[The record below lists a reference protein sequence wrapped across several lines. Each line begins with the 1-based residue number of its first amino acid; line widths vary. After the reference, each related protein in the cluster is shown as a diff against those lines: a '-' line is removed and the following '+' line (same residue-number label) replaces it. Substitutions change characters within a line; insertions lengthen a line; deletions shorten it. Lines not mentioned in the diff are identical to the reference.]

1 MLKNI
6 TIAII
11 FSMVCGVIQAA
22 PKPKI
27 QQVEIVGPSMLP
39 VDVVNT
45 VGVEIVGPSMIP
57 VDVMNEVE
65 VKIVGPSMIPV
76 DVMNTVKIVGPMFF
90 PKEIIETMI
99 SADGEVGMLDD
110 EQVIREIVVLPTP
123 NESAATACR
132 VHVSLGGFAIS
143 HGSWN
148 GDEYGSFSL
157 SLPGPIDAEAQ
168 VEIIAEVSTLG
179 ERGKCSADLVVLG
192 TLVEP
197 EQSQP
202 QDVFEE

>member
-6 TIAII
+6 TVAIL
-11 FSMVCGVIQAA
+11 FSMVCGITQAA
-22 PKPKI
+22 PKPKV
-27 QQVEIVGPSMLP
+27 QQVEIVGPAM
-39 VDVVNT
+39 V
-45 VGVEIVGPSMIP
+45 P

-65 VKIVGPSMIPV
+65 VKIVGPAMIPV
-76 DVMNTVKIVGPMFF
+76 DVVNTVEIIGPMFF

-99 SADGEVGMLDD
+99 SADGKPDMIVD

-123 NESAATACR
+123 NESAATVCR
-132 VHVSLGGFAIS
+132 VHVLLDGVAIS

-168 VEIIAEVSTLG
+168 VEIIAELSTLG
-179 ERGKCSADLVVLG
+179 ESGKCSADLVVLG
-192 TLVEP
+192 TLIES
-197 EQSQP
+197 ERQ
-202 QDVFEE
+202 